1 MQLFLAQIKWSWGI
15 QFELRKSYYICFG
28 FHSPVYQ
35 SYNLR
40 AMKGGVQLQKR
51 DFFELKP
58 EVENEKDFS
67 FLVTN
72 QWKIES
78 SAHASG
84 KIKTKI
90 SKTLEKAK
98 YGISI

>member
-1 MQLFLAQIKWSWGI
+1 MQLFLAQIKWSSGI
-15 QFELRKSYYICFG
+15 QFELKKSYDICFG
-28 FHSPVYQ
+28 FHSPVYE
-35 SYNLR
+35 SYSLR

-90 SKTLEKAK
+90 SKRLEKAK

>member
-15 QFELRKSYYICFG
+15 QFELNKSYYICFG
-28 FHSPVYQ
+28 FHSPVYE
-35 SYNLR
+35 SYSLR

-67 FLVTN
+67 VTN
-72 QWKIES
+72 QWK
-78 SAHASG
+78 
-84 KIKTKI
+84 
-90 SKTLEKAK
+90 
-98 YGISI
+98 

>member
-15 QFELRKSYYICFG
+15 QFELRKSYY
-28 FHSPVYQ
+28 SPVYQ

>member
-1 MQLFLAQIKWSWGI
+1 
-15 QFELRKSYYICFG
+15 
-28 FHSPVYQ
+28 
-35 SYNLR
+35 
-40 AMKGGVQLQKR
+40 MKGGVQLQKR

-67 FLVTN
+67 VTN

-90 SKTLEKAK
+90 SKRLEKAK